1 LQIEIARREPTA
13 ARADKEKQ
21 MHRQFEEELD
31 EIKRTILTM
40 AGMVEKGLA
49 DVAKALTTCDS
60 ELARG
65 VIAMDDEIDQYE
77 VRIDRLATE
86 FIAKHQPTAT
96 DLRFVIVAIKLGPE
110 LERIADNS
118 VNIAERLL
126 DMCTAARIKP
136 TEDLHR
142 MFALANAMVSDA
154 IAAYVARDAEA
165 ARAIIRRDDEVD
177 TLNWSIFR
185 AMIQRM
191 VDDTEVIARAID
203 IVLVARF
210 IERIADQATNISE
223 EVVYLVNAR
232 PIRHV
237 HENEWDQ

>member
-1 LQIEIARREPTA
+1 LV
-13 ARADKEKQ
+13 ARAVKENQ
-21 MHRQFEEELD
+21 MKRQFETELD

-40 AGMVEKGLA
+40 AGLVEKGLA
-49 DVAKALTTCDS
+49 DVAKALTTCDA
-60 ELARG
+60 ELAQG

-77 VRIDRLATE
+77 VAIDRLATE

-110 LERIADNS
+110 LERIADNA

-126 DMCTAARIKP
+126 DMCSAPRIKP
-136 TEDLHR
+136 MEDLHR
-142 MFALANAMVSDA
+142 MFALASAMVSDA

-165 ARAIIRRDDEVD
+165 AREIIRRDDEVD

-185 AMIQRM
+185 RMIQRM
-191 VDDTEVIARAID
+191 VDDPEIIPRAID
-203 IVLVARF
+203 LVLVARF

-223 EVVYLVNAR
+223 EVVYLVDAH

-237 HENEWDQ
+237 HENEWGE

>member
-1 LQIEIARREPTA
+1 MQ
-13 ARADKEKQ
+13 
-21 MHRQFEEELD
+21 RQFEYELD
-31 EIKRTILTM
+31 EIKRTILSM
-40 AGMVEKGLA
+40 AGLVERGLV
-49 DVAKALTTCDS
+49 DVSKALSICDS
-60 ELARG
+60 ELAQS

-77 VRIDRLATE
+77 VKIDRLATE

-110 LERIADNS
+110 LERIADNA

-126 DMCTAARIKP
+126 DMCSAPRLNP
-136 TEDLHR
+136 MEDLHR
-142 MFALANAMVSDA
+142 MLALASAMVSDA
-154 IAAYVARDAEA
+154 IAAYVARDAVA
-165 ARAIIRRDDEVD
+165 AREIIRRDDEVD

-191 VDDTEVIARAID
+191 VDDPEVIPRAID

-223 EVVYLVNAR
+223 EVVYLVDAR

-237 HENEWDQ
+237 CEDQWND

>member
-1 LQIEIARREPTA
+1 MQ
-13 ARADKEKQ
+13 
-21 MHRQFEEELD
+21 RQFENELE

-60 ELARG
+60 ELARA

-77 VRIDRLATE
+77 VKVDRLATE

-96 DLRFVIVAIKLGPE
+96 DLRFVIVAIKIGPE
-110 LERIADNS
+110 LERVADNA

-126 DMCTAARIKP
+126 EMCEAPRIKP
-136 TEDLHR
+136 IEDLHR
-142 MFALANAMVSDA
+142 MFALAGAMVSDA
-154 IAAYVARDAEA
+154 IASYVSRDAVA
-165 ARAIIRRDDEVD
+165 AREIIRRDDEVD
-177 TLNWSIFR
+177 ALNWSIFR
-185 AMIQRM
+185 EMIQYM
-191 VDDTEVIARAID
+191 VDHPEIITRAID

-223 EVVYLVNAR
+223 EVVYLVDAH
-232 PIRHV
+232 PIRHLP
-237 HENEWDQ
+237 EDKWNK